1 MELLLMRHAE
11 AEDLAAT
18 DQLRRLTEKGRRQ
31 AESVGEYLSR
41 QGITVDRVL
50 SSPALRTMETAEIVA
65 RRLKTDVTPAPWA
78 LPGMSASAAIESLE
92 NFRHCKRVLLVG
104 HQPDIGLL
112 IAKLLG
118 LRDDRS
124 LHVRKASLFHL
135 CLVSKAEAVLEAF
148 VPCKLM

>member
-1 MELLLMRHAE
+1 MELLLLRHAE

-31 AESVGEYLSR
+31 AESVGEYLSGH
-41 QGITVDRVL
+41 GITVDRVL

-65 RRLKTDVTPAPWA
+65 RRLKADVTPTPWA

-92 NFRHCKRVLLVG
+92 SFRHCKRVLLVG

-112 IAKLLG
+112 LAKLLG

-124 LHVRKASLFHL
+124 LSVRKASLFHL
-135 CLVSKAEAVLEAF
+135 CLVSKGEAVLEAF